1 VRADLKV
8 RGEPEGLRLRTGADE
23 EEAGEVEAVL
33 GNQVG
38 VKGRGGYGWVRECS
52 KGAPAEV
59 AAREREGRA
68 TPKKDGEE
76 DEKSVRRDGLMKG
89 EGKTCLGK
97 RREKVCEAVWG
108 GPMR

>member
-1 VRADLKV
+1 MRADLKV

-38 VKGRGGYGWVRECS
+38 VKGRGGDRGVRESS
-52 KGAPAEV
+52 KGALVEV

-68 TPKKDGEE
+68 TPKRDGEE
-76 DEKSVRRDGLMKG
+76 DEKNVRRDGPMRG
-89 EGKTCLGK
+89 EGKKCSGK
-97 RREKVCEAVWG
+97 RR
-108 GPMR
+108 